1 MTAGLLESS
10 LTRRQFLQFGMRA
23 AATLLAAPFLPSLMP
38 HAATAQTMLPTRA
51 LGKTGVPVTILG
63 VGGEGVLRTWGRH
76 KEAVAV
82 IRRALEHGI
91 TYCDTAPAYSGSQ
104 DYYGEALGEFRK
116 RIFLASKTHDR
127 TRDGSLRLLEQ
138 SLRRLRT
145 DHLDLWQLHDLR
157 SMEELE
163 VIFGRAG
170 AIHALEQARREG
182 LVKYLGITGHYDPA
196 VLVEAIRRYPFDTA
210 LVSLN
215 VADRA
220 GHRAGGGVGEGS
232 VDARSVSTDRARL
245 SFINELLPTA
255 TEQQLGVIG
264 MKVFARGALLQSDHG
279 FTVSQALGYVLSLSI
294 STAIV
299 GFDSP
304 DEVDQAVEA
313 VQRFQSLS
321 DAQMKQLEAR
331 AQPFAAEANWFKR
344 IR

>member
-1 MTAGLLESS
+1 
-10 LTRRQFLQFGMRA
+10 
-23 AATLLAAPFLPSLMP
+23 
-38 HAATAQTMLPTRA
+38 MLPTRA

-220 GHRAGGGVGEGS
+220 
-232 VDARSVSTDRARL
+232 RL

-255 TEQQLGVIG
+255 AEHQLGIIG

-304 DEVDQAVEA
+304 AEVDQAVEA